1 MGRTIERTDTM
12 SEAIREEVLV
22 MDEIE
27 KESDLVEVNLSS
39 WSKYDKLRAY
49 NEMKQIIRLLES
61 EVGEGAAFDLLMAL
75 RSNLKVFEY
84 EKK

>member
-1 MGRTIERTDTM
+1 MSQVDERP
-12 SEAIREEVLV
+12 EVIV

-27 KESDLVEVNLSS
+27 RESDRVEANLAT

-49 NEMKQIIRLLES
+49 NEIAQIVQLLEG
-61 EVGEGAAFDLLMAL
+61 EVGEGIAFDLLMTL
-75 RSNLKVFEY
+75 KTNLKVFEH

>member
-1 MGRTIERTDTM
+1 M
-12 SEAIREEVLV
+12 SETVREEVLV

-27 KESDLVEVNLSS
+27 KESDLVEANLAS

-49 NEMKQIIRLLES
+49 NEMKQIIRLLEN
-61 EVGEGAAFDLLMAL
+61 EVDGAAFDVLMTL

-84 EKK
+84 EKVG

>member
-1 MGRTIERTDTM
+1 MSQVDERP
-12 SEAIREEVLV
+12 EVIV

-27 KESDLVEVNLSS
+27 RESDRVEANLAT

-49 NEMKQIIRLLES
+49 NEIAQIVQLLEG
-61 EVGEGAAFDLLMAL
+61 EVGEGIAFDLLMTL
-75 RSNLKVFEY
+75 KTNLKVFEY

>member
-1 MGRTIERTDTM
+1 V
-12 SEAIREEVLV
+12 SEHIREETLI

-27 KESDLVEVNLSS
+27 RDADRVETILAS

-49 NEMKQIIRLLES
+49 NEMSQIIQLLEN

-75 RSNLKVFEY
+75 RSNLKVFED

>member
-1 MGRTIERTDTM
+1 M
-12 SEAIREEVLV
+12 SEAVREEVLV

-27 KESDLVEVNLSS
+27 KESDLVEANLSS

-84 EKK
+84 EKVG